1 MEATLKGKEDYIARL
16 ESRLLQQ
23 NELLRKGRAETL
35 KVGSKSKAKP
45 RAKAKPKVKPKRSP
59 LKSRPPSSV
68 ENGAGDVS
76 ARRLAKRKP
85 MRGSLSGAHTADVKW
100 QEWRVSQALNQVTAP
115 VPLQS
120 KAIASLSSKATTQP
134 VAEIEVEVKEED
146 DLSERS
152 SSITGGSGEKVPAP
166 ASVTGSERA
175 ESLSSRTSRSSRAEA
190 ERAVLESLVMD
201 EFSVNE
207 IEGFTEKLHKNFLK
221 FYKR

>member
-35 KVGSKSKAKP
+35 KASSKSKAKP
-45 RAKAKPKVKPKRSP
+45 KAKVKPKVKPKRSP
-59 LKSRPPSSV
+59 LKSRPSSV
-68 ENGAGDVS
+68 ENSAGGVS
-76 ARRLAKRKP
+76 ARGLAKRKP
-85 MRGSLSGAHTADVKW
+85 VRGSLAGAHTADVKW
-100 QEWRVSQALNQVTAP
+100 QEWRVSQALSQVTAP

-120 KAIASLSSKATTQP
+120 KAIASLSSEETTQP
-134 VAEIEVEVKEED
+134 VSEIEAEAKEGD
-146 DLSERS
+146 DLHERS
-152 SSITGGSGEKVPAP
+152 SSITGDSGQKVPASG
-166 ASVTGSERA
+166 SVTGGERA

-221 FYKR
+221 FYKS